1 MPQPK
6 AGSLKDPDIAGL
18 FFFNDDP
25 EKIFVDLREI
35 GHGSFGA
42 VYFARNI
49 VNKEIVAIKKMSYN
63 GKQAN
68 EKWQDIIKEVKFLRQ
83 LKHRHVIDYKGCYL
97 REHTAWLVMEY
108 CLGSASDIVEV
119 HKKPLKE
126 IEIAA
131 ICHDALEGL
140 AYLHTQGKIHRD
152 IKAGNILLT
161 ENGTVKLADFGSAS
175 LISPANSFVGT
186 PYWMAPEVILAMD
199 EGQYDGKS
207 DVWSMGITCIELAER
222 KPPLFNMNAMSALY
236 HIAQNDPPTLAGGEW
251 SDSFRHFVDS
261 CLAKL
266 PCDRPSSSDILKHHF
281 LEGTGPSSVII
292 DLIQRTK
299 DAVRELDNL
308 QYRRMKKILMVD
320 VIEGEN
326 SSNGPTSDD
335 FTTDDS
341 SQDDDNID
349 SSTSKSSSMTSQHSM
364 PSSNL
369 SSKSSS
375 QSSLQGISTDDS
387 ASTFHREHS
396 PPPTLQSYILQDWS
410 LPQRS
415 SYYSNVHPNKMFQS
429 PLLFLN
435 LPSNSSINRMEA
447 GANNFATIRTTHL
460 VTKQMKDHEHANDM
474 KEQFTG
480 YKRMRKTH
488 QKQLQQNETKF
499 QTEMEEH
506 KQRLDKEYD
515 NLRQKFLVEME
526 KIRKMQSS
534 DQEKMTRNNLG
545 LEKKLIKQISTSH
558 DTEKKTFS
566 TMQKKEYKVN
576 KEQMKKEIDGS
587 TPKKE
592 RDDMVRTHKDRLLQ
606 RQKEAEGGLEKRHKD
621 SMEFEIR
628 KFRRRKLVQY
638 HQKEE
643 EHLAE
648 ELSKR
653 QAQLEMEHAM
663 LLRHHSGTQDL
674 EYRQLQTLQKLRDD
688 HLKKQH
694 LTEHDNQR
702 EYNALE
708 EQNLRKKHLLEHKQ
722 QPRSLKQK
730 EVLIRK
736 QFHEAVQTQRR
747 QYKALKEHI
756 LQNTPK
762 NEQKAVVKKLK
773 EEQVRKL
780 NILGEQYEAS
790 IAEMLQQQNMR
801 LDDSQ
806 EMEAQQLKQRLQQEL
821 ELLMAYQ
828 SKIKMQTEA
837 QHQRERRQLEE
848 RVSLRRALLEQK
860 MDDERSKLIAE
871 RKDKIHSSKT
881 RQERDL
887 EDFDHE
893 TSDMGMSPVEVA
905 QASLDATYNDD
916 VSSLRGSMIS
926 LTASSSSFSF
936 SSQT

>member
-1 MPQPK
+1 MPHSK

-63 GKQAN
+63 GKQAT
-68 EKWQDIIKEVKFLRQ
+68 EKWQDIIKEVRFLRQ

-251 SDSFRHFVDS
+251 SDDFRHFVDS
-261 CLAKL
+261 CLSKL
-266 PCDRPSSSDILKHHF
+266 PCDRPSSSEILKHHF

-387 ASTFHREHS
+387 ASTFPRE
-396 PPPTLQSYILQDWS
+396 
-410 LPQRS
+410 RS
-415 SYYSNVHPNKMFQS
+415 
-429 PLLFLN
+429 
-435 LPSNSSINRMEA
+435 PSNSSINRMEA

-460 VTKQMKDHEHANDM
+460 VTKQMKEHEHANDM

-506 KQRLDKEYD
+506 KQKLDKEYD
-515 NLRQKFLVEME
+515 NLRQKFLIEME
-526 KIRKMQSS
+526 KIRKMQVS
-534 DQEKMTRNNLG
+534 DQEKMARNNQG
-545 LEKKLIKQISTSH
+545 MEKKLVKQISTSH

-592 RDDMVRTHKDRLLQ
+592 REDLVRTHKDRLLQ
-606 RQKEAEGGLEKRHKD
+606 RQREAEVGLEKRHKD

-663 LLRHHSGTQDL
+663 LLRHHSSTQDL

-694 LTEHDNQR
+694 QTERDNQK
-702 EYNALE
+702 EYNAHE

-806 EMEAQQLKQRLQQEL
+806 ETEAQQLKQRLQQEL

-860 MDDERSKLIAE
+860 MDDERNKLSTE
-871 RKDKIHSSKT
+871 KKEKIHNLKK
-881 RQERDL
+881 RQEHDL
-887 EDFDHE
+887 DEFDQE
-893 TSDMGMSPVEVA
+893 TGDMGMSPMEVA
-905 QASLDATYNDD
+905 QASLDTAYNDD

>member
-341 SQDDDNID
+341 SQVSPCDPSLDDDNID

-396 PPPTLQSYILQDWS
+396 
-410 LPQRS
+410 
-415 SYYSNVHPNKMFQS
+415 MFQS

>member
-396 PPPTLQSYILQDWS
+396 
-410 LPQRS
+410 
-415 SYYSNVHPNKMFQS
+415 
-429 PLLFLN
+429 
-435 LPSNSSINRMEA
+435 PSNSSINRMEA

>member
-396 PPPTLQSYILQDWS
+396 DWS

-415 SYYSNVHPNKMFQS
+415 SYYSNVHPNK
-429 PLLFLN
+429 
-435 LPSNSSINRMEA
+435 PSNSSINRMEA